1 MGITPVVRRL
11 APAVIVLLLPRPAAA
26 QAATRQ
32 LRIFQDDRMLVYSG
46 PLVRAAVLDE
56 AKAMGVD
63 VIRVQF
69 VWRNIALQKTTNPSD
84 PASYGNAWSNWDSLV
99 IEAHKRGMKVL
110 ATLTGPAPTWYG
122 GKTDKFYDGS
132 RYPNVKAFGEF
143 VAAVGRRYSGS
154 AKAAVSAHSALLGA
168 CTPVPPLITCAPDG
182 SPVIGPPPP
191 DGGGGGTGGGTPPPP
206 PSGSGDQSPPP
217 PPGSGTPTP
226 PPPPGTKLPRVAMW

>member
-11 APAVIVLLLPRPAAA
+11 APAVIMLALALPAQA

-32 LRIFQDDRMLVYSG
+32 VRIFQDDRMLVYSG

-110 ATLTGPAPTWYG
+110 ATLTGPAPTWEAG
-122 GKTDKFYDGS
+122 TTDRSYSGS
-132 RYPNVKAFGEF
+132 RSPNVKAFGQF
-143 VAAVGRRYSGS
+143 VAAVGRRYSGQ
-154 AKAAVSAHSALLGA
+154 AKASATASASQLTLDTPDITGQLQ
-168 CTPVPPLITCAPDG
+168 CTPVPPLVTCDPSG
-182 SPVIGPPPP
+182 NPVIG
-191 DGGGGGTGGGTPPPP
+191 
-206 PSGSGDQSPPP
+206 
-217 PPGSGTPTP
+217 
-226 PPPPGTKLPRVAMW
+226 